1 MGDPKYPRRVW
12 KKPKR
17 PLNYELK
24 MDELKTLGTFGL
36 RTKRELWK
44 AHTQLS
50 RVRHQARSLLALRKE
65 IREEKEPILMK
76 SLARIGLVS
85 PEATLDDVL
94 NLNADDLL
102 SRRLQS
108 IVTKKLGFKTPY
120 QARQA
125 VIHGHIMID
134 DRKINI
140 PSYTVKVEEEDRIHF
155 TPESKIPEMLEK
167 TKVEEPIVDAA
178 TEETT
183 KAAATE
189 ETTKAAATEETTK
202 AAATE
207 ETTKAAATEETT
219 KAAATEE
226 TTKAAAT
233 EETTKAAATEE
244 TTKAAATEETTK
256 AKSSSTE

>member
-24 MDELKTLGTFGL
+24 MEELKTLGTFGL

-44 AHTQLS
+44 AHTELS
-50 RVRHQARSLLALRKE
+50 RVRHQARSLLALRQE
-65 IREEKEPILMK
+65 VREEKEPILMK

-108 IVTKKLGFKTPY
+108 VVTKKLGFKTPY

-125 VIHGHIMID
+125 VIHGHIMIG
-134 DRKINI
+134 DRKIDI
-140 PSYTVKVEEEDRIHF
+140 PSYTVKVEEEDGIHF

-167 TKVEEPIVDAA
+167 TKAEEPVI
-178 TEETT
+178 E
-183 KAAATE
+183 AAAE
-189 ETTKAAATEETTK
+189 EAPNAAAEEAPN
-202 AAATE
+202 AAAE
-207 ETTKAAATEETT
+207 EAPNAAAEEAPN
-219 KAAATEE
+219 AAAEE
-226 TTKAAAT
+226 APNAAA
-233 EETTKAAATEE
+233 EEAPKSE
-244 TTKAAATEETTK
+244 
-256 AKSSSTE
+256 SSSTE

>member
-44 AHTQLS
+44 AHTELS
-50 RVRHQARSLLALRKE
+50 RVRHQARSLLALRQE

-76 SLARIGLVS
+76 SLARIGLVNS
-85 PEATLDDVL
+85 EATLDDVL

-125 VIHGHIMID
+125 VIHGHIMIG

-140 PSYTVKVEEEDRIHF
+140 PSYTVKVEEEENIHF
-155 TPESKIPEMLEK
+155 TPESKIPELLEK
-167 TKVEEPIVDAA
+167 SKEKDVIVEAPAEGAA
-178 TEETT
+178 EAPAEG
-183 KAAATE
+183 AAEAPAE
-189 ETTKAAATEETTK
+189 GAAEAPAEG
-202 AAATE
+202 AAEAPAE
-207 ETTKAAATEETT
+207 GAAEAPAEG
-219 KAAATEE
+219 AAEAPAEG
-226 TTKAAAT
+226 AA
-233 EETTKAAATEE
+233 E
-244 TTKAAATEETTK
+244 
-256 AKSSSTE
+256 AKSS